1 MARVTWAIPAL
12 EDVEAIHAFIAK
24 DSPHFARVTIE
35 RVFEAAERL
44 ASFPQLGQV
53 LAEKSIQGYREFVV
67 ANYRLIY
74 RLEALDEQV
83 LILAVVHSSR
93 DLSPVLEKRNPD

>member
-44 ASFPQLGQV
+44 ASFLS
-53 LAEKSIQGYREFVV
+53 LARFWP
-67 ANYRLIY
+67 R
-74 RLEALDEQV
+74 
-83 LILAVVHSSR
+83 SR
-93 DLSPVLEKRNPD
+93 FKATASLSLQIIASFIVWRPSTSRC